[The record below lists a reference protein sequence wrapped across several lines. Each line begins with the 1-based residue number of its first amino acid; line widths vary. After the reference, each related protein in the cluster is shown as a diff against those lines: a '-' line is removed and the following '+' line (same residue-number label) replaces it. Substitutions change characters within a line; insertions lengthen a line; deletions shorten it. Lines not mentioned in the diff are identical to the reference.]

1 MNNTLVLKG
10 KLQTRRAQRPGA
22 PALPVGKSVDMNDME
37 AKIAS
42 LLTVRDYWREQPPI
56 INPLVEVHYRQVVA
70 KSNRIKQLLSG
81 HGKRANDSIVG
92 ARFEPIESSALMTDP
107 NMVPAKSVRACVTS
121 SRIT

>member
-42 LLTVRDYWREQPPI
+42 LQTVRDYWREQPPI

-92 ARFEPIESSALMTDP
+92 ARFEPIESKLSTYDG
-107 NMVPAKSVRACVTS
+107 S
-121 SRIT
+121 